1 MKHKRKLKFLIPVL
15 VLLVVAGVSY
25 KLVLAPKASAH
36 PKKIDGTLVS
46 LGDPFVVNLAGG
58 HYGKLS
64 VSVLLTG
71 SAAGAAAGGTTGATL
86 LPQYDAVRSIV
97 TDELTGAPVSL
108 LTERG
113 ARHGL
118 LNRLERRIKSSTDE
132 PITRVLITDLAVQ

>member
-1 MKHKRKLKFLIPVL
+1 VKDRRKLKFLIPVL
-15 VLLVVAGVSY
+15 ALFVLAGVGY
-25 KLVLAPKASAH
+25 KLLLAPKASAQT
-36 PKKIDGTLVS
+36 KKIDGTLVS

-64 VSVLLTG
+64 VSVLVSG
-71 SAAGAAAGGTTGATL
+71 STASATAGGATGASL

-97 TDELTGAPVSL
+97 TDELTGAPVSIL
-108 LTERG
+108 VSRG

-118 LNRLERRIKSSTDE
+118 LDQLERRIKSSTDE

>member
-1 MKHKRKLKFLIPVL
+1 LKNKRKLKLVIPL
-15 VLLVVAGVSY
+15 FVLLIAAGVAY
-25 KLVLAPKASAH
+25 KLVLAPKAAAH

-64 VSVLLTG
+64 VSVLVSGTV
-71 SAAGAAAGGTTGATL
+71 AAASSSTTSGASV

-97 TDELTGAPVSL
+97 TDELTGAPVSELVERAGRHVL
-108 LTERG
+108 LE
-113 ARHGL
+113 
-118 LNRLERRIKSSTDE
+118 RLEKRIKTSTDE

>member
-1 MKHKRKLKFLIPVL
+1 VKDKRKLKFLIPVL
-15 VLLVVAGVSY
+15 VVLVVGGVSY

-71 SAAGAAAGGTTGATL
+71 TVTAPPGGTTTGASL

-97 TDELTGAPVSL
+97 TDQLTGAPVSQL
-108 LTERG
+108 VDRD
-113 ARHGL
+113 ARHAL
-118 LNRLERRIKSSTDE
+118 LHRLQLRIKSSTDE

>member
-1 MKHKRKLKFLIPVL
+1 MKDKRKLKFLIPVL
-15 VLLVVAGVSY
+15 VLLVVAGVGY

-46 LGDPFVVNLAGG
+46 LGDPFIVNLAGG

-64 VSVLLTG
+64 VSVLVT
-71 SAAGAAAGGTTGATL
+71 GAAPAAPAGGATGATVL
-86 LPQYDAVRSIV
+86 AQYDALRSIV

-108 LTERG
+108 LTERDS
-113 ARHGL
+113 RHGL
-118 LNRLERRIKSSTDE
+118 LTRLERRIKSSTDE